1 MEGMAWR
8 ALGRPKGRFWT
19 RGNAHRCVMRLHAG
33 REEGRTSRKDPITI
47 STPLFYVN
55 APPHLGGAYTAMAA
69 DACARHARR
78 CGKDVVMV
86 TGTDEH
92 GEKIARAAEDAGRPP
107 QAHCDQ
113 VVKQYRQLWDMLD
126 VQYDRFV
133 RTTDERHERM
143 VQEAVQ
149 KVWDQGDVYKSTYR
163 GKYCVGCEEY
173 KDEKELEQGDL
184 CPLHKTVCDER
195 EEENYFF
202 RLSKYEED
210 IRQLVENTD
219 FVQPDYRKNEVT
231 RWVREGVRDF
241 SISRAAVEW
250 GIPMKQDPSQTLY
263 VWFDALLGYVS
274 ALLEPEDEP
283 TLENALKKGY
293 YPYTV
298 HLIGKDILRFHAVYW
313 PGMLMSMGLPLPHKV
328 FGHGF
333 LTKDGLKMS
342 KSLGNTL
349 DPHRLVSV
357 YGADAVRYF
366 FLREFEFG
374 RDGDFQHDRFINIVN
389 AGLANDLGN
398 LLNRTL
404 NLLKKNC
411 GSELPRSSAEV
422 VEEHPLRVEAAASV
436 QRASQAFE
444 NMRFNDVCAAA
455 SALSGHG
462 NQYIDEV
469 APWKLLKSEVPE
481 DIAKAHVCLVS
492 ILESLRILAVILY
505 PITPRLSEKVY
516 LQLGMNNDVRGSLWD
531 DATKWGVLSR
541 GHRLPKPVPVFARL
555 EEQPLEEKEG
565 SVVV

>member
-1 MEGMAWR
+1 M
-8 ALGRPKGRFWT
+8 
-19 RGNAHRCVMRLHAG
+19 
-33 REEGRTSRKDPITI
+33 
-47 STPLFYVN
+47 
-55 APPHLGGAYTAMAA
+55 
-69 DACARHARR
+69 
-78 CGKDVVMV
+78 DVLMV

-92 GEKIARAAEDAGRPP
+92 GEKIARAAETAGQPP
-107 QAHCDQ
+107 QQHCDQ
-113 VVKQYRQLWDMLD
+113 VVKQYRQLWEMLD
-126 VQYDRFV
+126 VKYDRFV
-133 RTTDERHERM
+133 RTTEEKHEKM
-143 VQEAVQ
+143 VQDAVQ
-149 KVWDQGDVYKSTYR
+149 KVWDRGDVYKSTYR

-173 KDEKELEQGDL
+173 KDEKELEEGDL
-184 CPLHKTVCDER
+184 CPLHKTVCEDR

-202 RLSKYEED
+202 RLSKYEKD
-210 IRQLVENTD
+210 IQQLVDSKD
-219 FVQPDYRKNEVT
+219 FVQPEYRKNEVSQ
-231 RWVREGVRDF
+231 WVSQGVRDF

-283 TLENALKKGY
+283 TLENALQKGY
-293 YPYTV
+293 FPYNV
-298 HLIGKDILRFHAVYW
+298 HIIGKDILRFHAVYW
-313 PGMLMSMGLPLPHKV
+313 PGMLMSMGLPLPRMV

-349 DPHRLVSV
+349 DPQRLVSL
-357 YGADAVRYF
+357 YGSDAVRYY

-398 LLNRTL
+398 LLNRSL

-411 GSELPRSSAEV
+411 SSELPLSSADIV
-422 VEEHPLRVEAAASV
+422 TEHPLRLEAEASV
-436 QRASQAFE
+436 RRAHEAFE
-444 NMRFNDVCAAA
+444 HLRFNEVCAAA
-455 SALSGHG
+455 AALSGHG

-469 APWKLLKSEVPE
+469 APWKLLKSEDPE

-505 PITPRLSEKVY
+505 PITPRLAQKVY
-516 LQLGMNNDVRGSLWD
+516 VQLGMDDDVSGSRWD
-531 DATKWGVLSR
+531 DATKWGTLVQ

-555 EEQPLEEKEG
+555 EEQFLEEKES
-565 SVVV
+565 SVVA

>member
-1 MEGMAWR
+1 MR
-8 ALGRPKGRFWT
+8 ALCRPQGRLWKRGRNLRT
-19 RGNAHRCVMRLHAG
+19 RASRMRSVVVDGGSPSEKKVCL
-33 REEGRTSRKDPITI
+33 

-55 APPHLGGAYTAMAA
+55 APPHLGGAYTAMAT

-78 CGKDVVMV
+78 CGMDVLMV

-92 GEKIARAAEDAGRPP
+92 GEKIARAAETAGQPP
-107 QAHCDQ
+107 QQHCDQ
-113 VVKQYRQLWDMLD
+113 VVKQYRQLWEMLD
-126 VQYDRFV
+126 VKYDRFV
-133 RTTDERHERM
+133 RTTEKKHEKM
-143 VQEAVQ
+143 VQDAVQ
-149 KVWDQGDVYKSTYR
+149 KVWDQGDVYKSSYR

-173 KDEKELEQGDL
+173 KDEKELEEGDL
-184 CPLHKTVCDER
+184 CPLHKTVCEDR

-202 RLSKYEED
+202 RLSKYEKD
-210 IRQLVENTD
+210 IQQLVDSKD
-219 FVQPDYRKNEVT
+219 FVQPEYRKNEVSQ
-231 RWVREGVRDF
+231 WVSQGVRDF

-283 TLENALKKGY
+283 TLENALQKGY
-293 YPYTV
+293 FPYNV
-298 HLIGKDILRFHAVYW
+298 HIIGKDILRFHAVYW
-313 PGMLMSMGLPLPHKV
+313 PGMLMSMGLPLPRMV

-349 DPHRLVSV
+349 DPQRLVSL
-357 YGADAVRYF
+357 YGSDAVRYY

-398 LLNRTL
+398 LLNRSL

-411 GSELPRSSAEV
+411 SSELPLSSADIV
-422 VEEHPLRVEAAASV
+422 TEHPLRLETEASV
-436 QRASQAFE
+436 RRAHEAFE
-444 NMRFNDVCAAA
+444 HLRFNEVCAAA
-455 SALSGHG
+455 AALSGHG

-469 APWKLLKSEVPE
+469 APWKLLKSKDPE

-505 PITPRLSEKVY
+505 PITPRLAQKVY
-516 LQLGMNNDVRGSLWD
+516 VQLGIDDDVSGSNWD
-531 DATKWGVLSR
+531 DATKWGTLLQ

-555 EEQPLEEKEG
+555 EEQSLEEKES
-565 SVVV
+565 SVVA